1 MGNNMKNDQ
10 PINSDSWICEKIIE
24 IKNSL
29 NKGNATIGSWMQ
41 LSNSSVAEI
50 MGQCGYDWVA
60 IDLEHGAF
68 SSESLVD
75 IFRALELGETL
86 PFVRLAQVHPT
97 DIKHALDSGAKGLI
111 FPMIENKN
119 QLENAIKWALYPPI
133 GKRGVGYSRANSFG
147 KKFNESM
154 INSNELFLV
163 AQIENITA
171 VQNLDEILSVS
182 KLDAII
188 TGPYDLSA
196 SMEITGQF
204 ENIEFKKIMLKIKE
218 KANTYK
224 VPMGIHLVQP
234 DSIKLKK
241 VLKEGYQFVA
251 YSIDT
256 TFLYHSAQSPLLGK
270 L

>member
-1 MGNNMKNDQ
+1 MVKTMKNNL
-10 PINSDSWICEKIIE
+10 PINSDSRLYEKIIA

-29 NKGNATIGSWMQ
+29 QNGEATIGSWMQ
-41 LSNSSVAEI
+41 LANASVAEI

-68 SSESLVD
+68 SLESLVD
-75 IFRALELGETL
+75 IFRALELGNTL
-86 PFVRLAQVHPT
+86 PFVRLAQVHPK

-119 QLENAIKWALYPPI
+119 QLENAIKWALYPPS
-133 GKRGVGYSRANSFG
+133 GQRGVGYSRANLFG
-147 KKFNESM
+147 KNFNEYVT
-154 INSNELFLV
+154 NSTELFLV
-163 AQIENITA
+163 AQIENVTA
-171 VQNLDEILSVS
+171 VQNLDEILSVP

-196 SMEITGQF
+196 SMDITGEF
-204 ENIEFKKIMLKIKE
+204 ENEDFKKIMLTIKE
-218 KANTYK
+218 KAIANK
-224 VPMGIHLVQP
+224 VPMGIHLIQP
-234 DSIKLKK
+234 NSLSLQK

-256 TFLYHSAQSPLLGK
+256 IFLYNSAQSPLLGK